1 MPVSRETYDW
11 KLCWR
16 DKLRIL
22 LRDLSTP
29 QIESAAEKLER
40 FAELI
45 LKKNE
50 ILHLVSQRSPER
62 EVVKQIIDSASVGS
76 ILSLLPGCRLL
87 DVGSGAGFPGIV
99 LKVLFPATSL
109 ISLDSAPRKIAF
121 QREAS
126 SMLGI
131 EAEFIAEDFRQVE
144 LAMRADIVIA
154 KALGS
159 HDVVIR
165 RSRRW
170 LRPGGWL
177 VIFQGRDID
186 SKIMSSA
193 HRYPEFSEV
202 YGMPYSLPEFDTTLH
217 LAMICKK

>member
-1 MPVSRETYDW
+1 MPVSRETHDW

-16 DKLRIL
+16 DKLRTL
-22 LRDLSTP
+22 LRELP
-29 QIESAAEKLER
+29 APPIESAVEKLELV
-40 FAELI
+40 AELI

-99 LKVLFPATSL
+99 LKVLFPAIHL

-131 EAEFIAEDFRQVE
+131 EAEFIAGDFRQVE
-144 LAMRADIVIA
+144 LAMQADIVIA

-186 SKIMSSA
+186 NRILSSVQ
-193 HRYPEFSEV
+193 RYPEFSEI
-202 YGMPYSLPEFDTTLH
+202 YGMPYYIPEFDTTHH